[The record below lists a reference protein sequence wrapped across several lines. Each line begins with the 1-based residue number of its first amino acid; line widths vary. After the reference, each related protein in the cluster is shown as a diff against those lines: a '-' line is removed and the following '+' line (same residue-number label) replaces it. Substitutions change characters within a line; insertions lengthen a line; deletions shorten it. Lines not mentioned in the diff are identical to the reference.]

1 MSSEQGLSKIKPDS
15 ITNILTLRYDPS
27 IKPNLPKKVWSDLK
41 PSIQKPSI
49 EFIEKSIKGTIRKQ
63 LDNSS
68 VKKICI
74 ALSGGIDSA
83 LILTLIKKTL
93 PDIQVDAI
101 SVKFANSVD
110 ETESASKIAA
120 ELEVDHHII
129 YIENYLR
136 ELPKAI
142 SIIKLP
148 FWDLHWY
155 HVVKK
160 SQSLSKHLA
169 SGDGGDELFG
179 GYTFRY
185 KKFLS
190 LTNTNSTPLE
200 KVKAY
205 LSCHERDRVPDQEKL
220 FGKKSKFSWESI
232 YERLITYFDNPL
244 STIEQV
250 FLADY
255 NGKLLYNFNPI
266 NTKILNY
273 FDAESISP
281 LLSEDMISYALGIP
295 FQYKYDKTKDIGKL
309 SLRKLLSKYHI
320 DKLVPNEK
328 LGFNVNT
335 LNLWK
340 SFGQSICQEYL
351 MDSEITK
358 DGWINKDWIS
368 KYIHKTDLDV
378 RYVNK
383 FFGLLAFEVWY
394 RLFVTKDMSANT
406 TLN

>member
-1 MSSEQGLSKIKPDS
+1 MSYEQGLSKVEPYS

-27 IKPNLPKKVWSDLK
+27 IKPNLPKKTWNDFK
-41 PSIQKPSI
+41 PLPEKPSI
-49 EFIEKSIKGTIRKQ
+49 EFIEKSIEKTLRKQ
-63 LDNSS
+63 LDISS
-68 VKKICI
+68 IKKICI
-74 ALSGGIDSA
+74 ALSGGIDST
-83 LILTLIKKTL
+83 LILTLIKKTM

-101 SVKFANSVD
+101 SIKFVNSID
-110 ETESASKIAA
+110 ETENASKIASK
-120 ELEVDHHII
+120 LEANHHII
-129 YIENYLR
+129 YVENYLR

-142 SIIKLP
+142 SMIKLP

-155 HVVKK
+155 YVAEK
-160 SQSLSKHLA
+160 SQPLSKHLA

-190 LTNTNSTPLE
+190 LVNANSTPLE

-205 LSCHERDRVPDQEKL
+205 LLCHERDWVPDQEKV
-220 FGKKSKFSWESI
+220 FGKKAKFSWESI
-232 YERLITYFDNPL
+232 YKTLIGYFDNSL
-244 STIEQV
+244 SHIEQV

-266 NTKILNY
+266 NTRILNH
-273 FDAESISP
+273 FDMKPISP
-281 LLSEDMISYALGIP
+281 LLSKEMISYALNIP
-295 FQYKYDKTKDIGKL
+295 LQHKYDKTKNIGKL
-309 SLRKLLSKYHI
+309 TLRKLLSKYNM
-320 DKLVPNEK
+320 DKLTTTEK

-335 LNLWK
+335 LNLWE
-340 SFGQSICQEYL
+340 SFGQSLCQEYL
-351 MDSEITK
+351 IDSEVVK

-368 KYIHKTDLDV
+368 KYIHKADLDV

-383 FFGLLAFEVWY
+383 FLGLLAFEIWY

>member
-1 MSSEQGLSKIKPDS
+1 VESSFLSPEPS
-15 ITNILTLRYDPS
+15 AITNILTLRYDPS
-27 IKPNLPKKVWSDLK
+27 ITPNLPRKTWNDFK
-41 PSIQKPSI
+41 PLIEKPSI
-49 EFIEKSIKGTIRKQ
+49 EFIEKSIEKILRKQ
-63 LDNSS
+63 LDISS
-68 VKKICI
+68 IKKICI

-83 LILTLIKKTL
+83 LILTLIKKTM

-101 SVKFANSVD
+101 SIKFANSID
-110 ETESASKIAA
+110 ETENASKIAA
-120 ELEVDHHII
+120 KMEANHHII
-129 YIENYLR
+129 YVENYLR

-190 LTNTNSTPLE
+190 LINANSTPLE
-200 KVKAY
+200 KAKAY

-232 YERLITYFDNPL
+232 YEPLIAYFDNPL
-244 STIEQV
+244 SPIEQV

-266 NTKILNY
+266 NTRILNH
-273 FDAESISP
+273 FDMETISP
-281 LLSEDMISYALGIP
+281 LLSEEMISYALSIP
-295 FQYKYDKTKDIGKL
+295 LQHKYDKTQNIGKL
-309 SLRKLLSKYHI
+309 SLRKLLSKYHM
-320 DKLVPNEK
+320 DKLIPNEK

-335 LNLWK
+335 LNLWT
-340 SFGQSICQEYL
+340 SFGQSLCQEYL
-351 MDSEITK
+351 TDSQVVR

-368 KYIHKTDLDV
+368 QYIHKDDLDV

-383 FFGLLAFEVWY
+383 FLGLLAFEIWY

>member
-1 MSSEQGLSKIKPDS
+1 MSSEQGLSKIKPES

-27 IKPNLPKKVWSDLK
+27 IKPNLPKKAWSDLK

-255 NGKLLYNFNPI
+255 NGKLLHNFNPI

-309 SLRKLLSKYHI
+309 SLRKLLSKYNI

>member
-1 MSSEQGLSKIKPDS
+1 MESNLTSPKPTS

-27 IKPNLPKKVWSDLK
+27 IIPNLPRKTWNNFKPLVEK
-41 PSIQKPSI
+41 PSIK
-49 EFIEKSIKGTIRKQ
+49 FIEKLIEKTLQKQ
-63 LDNSS
+63 LDISS
-68 VKKICI
+68 IKKICI
-74 ALSGGIDSA
+74 ALSGGIDST
-83 LILTLIKKTL
+83 LILTLIKKTI
-93 PDIQVDAI
+93 PDIKVDAI
-101 SVKFANSVD
+101 SIKFANSID
-110 ETESASKIAA
+110 ETENASKIAA
-120 ELEVDHHII
+120 KLEANHHII
-129 YIENYLR
+129 YVENYLR

-155 HVVKK
+155 YVVKK

-185 KKFLS
+185 KKFLT
-190 LTNTNSTPLE
+190 LTNANSTPLE
-200 KVKAY
+200 KAKAY
-205 LSCHERDRVPDQEKL
+205 LLCHERDRVPDQEKL
-220 FGKKSKFSWESI
+220 FGKKSEFSWESI
-232 YERLITYFDNPL
+232 YKTLIGYFDNPL
-244 STIEQV
+244 SPIEQV

-266 NTKILNY
+266 NTRILNQ
-273 FDAESISP
+273 FDMKSISP
-281 LLSEDMISYALGIP
+281 LLSEEMISYALGIP
-295 FQYKYDKTKDIGKL
+295 LQHKYDKTKNVGKL
-309 SLRKLLSKYHI
+309 SLRKLLSKYNM
-320 DKLVPNEK
+320 DKLITSEK

-340 SFGQSICQEYL
+340 SYGQSLCQEYL
-351 MDSEITK
+351 IDSEVAK

-368 KYIHKTDLDV
+368 KYIHKDDLDV

-383 FFGLLAFEVWY
+383 FLGLLAFEVWY

>member
-1 MSSEQGLSKIKPDS
+1 LSSEQGLSKIKPDS

-63 LDNSS
+63 LDISS

>member
-1 MSSEQGLSKIKPDS
+1 MSSEQGLSKIKPES

-27 IKPNLPKKVWSDLK
+27 IKPNLPKKAWSDLK

-63 LDNSS
+63 LDISS

-295 FQYKYDKTKDIGKL
+295 FQYKYDKTNDIGKL
-309 SLRKLLSKYHI
+309 SLRKLLSKYNI

>member
-1 MSSEQGLSKIKPDS
+1 VESSFLSPEPS
-15 ITNILTLRYDPS
+15 AITNILTLRYDPS
-27 IKPNLPKKVWSDLK
+27 ITPNLPRKTWNDFK
-41 PSIQKPSI
+41 PLIEKPSI
-49 EFIEKSIKGTIRKQ
+49 EFIEKSIEKILRKQ
-63 LDNSS
+63 LDISS
-68 VKKICI
+68 IKKICI

-83 LILTLIKKTL
+83 LILTLIKKTM

-101 SVKFANSVD
+101 SIKFANSID
-110 ETESASKIAA
+110 ETENASKIAA
-120 ELEVDHHII
+120 KMEANHHII
-129 YIENYLR
+129 YVENYLR

-190 LTNTNSTPLE
+190 LINANSTPLE
-200 KVKAY
+200 KAKAY

-232 YERLITYFDNPL
+232 YEPLIAYFDNPL
-244 STIEQV
+244 SPIEQV

-266 NTKILNY
+266 NTRILNH
-273 FDAESISP
+273 FDMETISP
-281 LLSEDMISYALGIP
+281 LLSEEMISYALSIP
-295 FQYKYDKTKDIGKL
+295 LQHKYDKTQNIGKL
-309 SLRKLLSKYHI
+309 ALRKLLSKYHM
-320 DKLVPNEK
+320 DKLISNEK

-335 LNLWK
+335 LNLWT
-340 SFGQSICQEYL
+340 SFGQSLCQEYL
-351 MDSEITK
+351 TDSQVVR

-368 KYIHKTDLDV
+368 KYIHKDDLDV

-383 FFGLLAFEVWY
+383 FLGLLAFEIWY